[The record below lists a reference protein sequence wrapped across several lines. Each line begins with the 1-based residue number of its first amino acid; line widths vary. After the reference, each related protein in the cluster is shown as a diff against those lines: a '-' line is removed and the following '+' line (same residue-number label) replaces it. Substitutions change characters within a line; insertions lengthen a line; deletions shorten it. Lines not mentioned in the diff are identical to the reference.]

1 MTRTAQLAF
10 LLAGVCSGGCKS
22 DQTKV
27 VGYLDVEATTVVIYN
42 SEADYQAKR
51 RDACISGTIYPLK
64 AIGDAAKFV
73 GKKVEAHGYVV
84 TKDYYLSQQ
93 GDDIAQMISP
103 IQNLCRNDNVI
114 TIVKLVRAKQ

>member
-1 MTRTAQLAF
+1 MTRTAQLAL

-27 VGYLDVEATTVVIYN
+27 VGYLDIAATTVVIYK
-42 SEADYQAKR
+42 SEADYKSKR
-51 RDACISGTIYPLK
+51 RDACISGTIYPQK
-64 AIGDAAKFV
+64 AIGDAVRFV

-84 TKDYYLSQQ
+84 KEDYYLSQQ
-93 GDDIAQMISP
+93 GDEIAQMISP

-114 TIVKLVRAKQ
+114 TIVKLAQAKP